1 MTNQDSIFSPT
12 AIFNYFMVL
21 VWPRFSLERDIYW
34 SLILRTNSI
43 QCHNNPVLVPPRK
56 IPYTVKDLYANNI
69 YNHKTRVDIW
79 MRMDVFPV
87 QYETFDQTFHLMMW
101 FFQFIIGITL
111 NLDYVLWH
119 IIALL
124 VWIGIWT
131 KLRIYRVPTDPVRW
145 SCRGFGS
152 SGEHQ
157 L

>member
-21 VWPRFSLERDIYW
+21 VWPRFSLERDISW

-87 QYETFDQTFHLMMW
+87 
-101 FFQFIIGITL
+101 
-111 NLDYVLWH
+111 
-119 IIALL
+119 
-124 VWIGIWT
+124 
-131 KLRIYRVPTDPVRW
+131 
-145 SCRGFGS
+145 
-152 SGEHQ
+152 
-157 L
+157 